1 MQAVTQPIAD
11 SLGMKTGRGRAGRAR
26 PSRTA
31 RRRRPA
37 SSPATSSPR
46 VNGNT
51 VKDPRGLAQE
61 IAGLAPGTS
70 VKLDVLRNGKSK
82 TITLT
87 LGDMP
92 QQQQNPPA

>member
-1 MQAVTQPIAD
+1 
-11 SLGMKTGRGRAGRAR
+11 MKTAEGALVAQPEPNGPAAKAGIQ
-26 PSRTA
+26 PGDVITA
-31 RRRRPA
+31 
-37 SSPATSSPR
+37 
-46 VNGNT
+46 VNGTT

-61 IAGLAPGTS
+61 SRVSRPATS
-70 VKLDVLRNGKSK
+70 VKLDVLRDGKSK